1 MKVCFAVQHDE
12 GINSTV
18 FNHFGSAPSF
28 IVVDTE
34 LQKAVS
40 ISNRDVGHA
49 HGACSPIKA
58 IGGESIDAVV
68 VGGIGAGALMKLN
81 ADGIKVFRSVAGT
94 VKDNLNLLAENK
106 LPELTMHHT
115 CKGHQGGCG
124 H

>member
-1 MKVCFAVQHDE
+1 MKVCFAVQNDE
-12 GINSTV
+12 GIDSTV

-40 ISNRDVGHA
+40 INNSDMGHA
-49 HGACSPIKA
+49 HGACSPLKA
-58 IGGESIDAVV
+58 IGGQAVDVVV

-81 ADGIKVFRSVAGT
+81 ADGIKVFRSVAST
-94 VKDNLNLLAENK
+94 VKGNLDLLTENK
-106 LPELTMHHT
+106 LPELTMHQT

>member
-40 ISNRDVGHA
+40 ISNRDADHT

-58 IGGESIDAVV
+58 IGGESVDAVV

>member
-18 FNHFGSAPSF
+18 FSHFGSAPSF

-34 LQKAVS
+34 IKKTERMD
-40 ISNRDVGHA
+40 NRDLGHA
-49 HGACSPIKA
+49 HGSCNPIKA
-58 IGGESIDAVV
+58 VGGKSIDAVV

-81 ADGIKVFRSVAGT
+81 ADGIKVFRSVART
-94 VKDNLNLLAENK
+94 VKDNLDLLSENK
-106 LPELTMHHT
+106 LPELTMRQT

>member
-28 IVVDTE
+28 VVVDTDHQTTE
-34 LQKAVS
+34 S
-40 ISNRDVGHA
+40 INNRDLGHA
-49 HGACSPIKA
+49 HGTCSPIKA
-58 IGGESIDAVV
+58 IGGMSIDAVV

-81 ADGIKVFRSVAGT
+81 ADGIKVFRSVAST
-94 VKDNLNLLAENK
+94 IKDNLVLLTENK
-106 LPELTMHHT
+106 LPEHTMRQS